1 MAISNTQQMKAIV
14 QPDKA
19 SHGLIL
25 TNKPVPEP
33 AHPQDILVKVHATAP
48 CKGELD
54 WALIAPEYILPS
66 KILIPGQDLA
76 GTVLS
81 VPKGSKFKVGDSVY
95 ARIEAN
101 RPGAGAE
108 YALPRESELALKP
121 KNLNWIETAATP
133 LSSLTAYQLLFTQGN
148 ICVAALTGDQVAKRT
163 NANLRV
169 LITSASSSVGSWA
182 VQFAREA
189 GVGCIIAVTS
199 TKNIEFVR
207 SLGATEI
214 IDYTEQNISDWVT
227 HDQSGEVD
235 LIIDTIGGPS
245 LTHSWRAV
253 KEGGNILS
261 VCGVPEQSRPEGVTK
276 KANSSFFLV
285 NPKGADLESITQL
298 IEADRVKPIV
308 DSVVEFDDFAKAWE
322 KVEAG
327 HARGKVVVKISGE
340 V

>member
-1 MAISNTQQMKAIV
+1 MATTNTQQMKAII

-19 SHGLIL
+19 SHALIL
-25 TNKPVPEP
+25 TQKPIPVPV
-33 AHPQDILVKVHATAP
+33 HPQDILVKVHATAP

-54 WALIAPEYILPS
+54 WALYAPEYILPS

-81 VPKGSKFKVGDSVY
+81 TPEGSKFKVGDSVY

-121 KNLNWIETAATP
+121 KNLSWIETAATP
-133 LSSLTAYQLLFTQGN
+133 LSSLTAYQALFMQGN
-148 ICVAALTGDQVAKRT
+148 LCVTALKGDQIARNT

-182 VQFAREA
+182 IQFAREA
-189 GVGCIIAVTS
+189 GVGGIIAVTS
-199 TKNIEFVR
+199 PRNIDFVR
-207 SLGATEI
+207 NLGATEI
-214 IDYTEQNISDWVT
+214 IDYAEQNISEWVAY
-227 HDQSGEVD
+227 DQSREVD

-245 LTHSWRAV
+245 LAYSWHAV
-253 KEGGNILS
+253 REGGNIIS
-261 VCGVPEQSRPEGVTK
+261 VCSVPEQSRPEGIAK
-276 KANSSFFLV
+276 KANSSFYLV
-285 NPKGADLESITQL
+285 NPKGTDLESITQL
-298 IEADRVKPIV
+298 IETDRVRPIV

-322 KVEAG
+322 KVETG
-327 HARGKVVVKISGE
+327 HTRGKVVVKISGE
-340 V
+340 I

>member
-1 MAISNTQQMKAIV
+1 MATKNTQQMKAII
-14 QPDKA
+14 QPDKT
-19 SHGLIL
+19 SHALIL
-25 TNKPVPEP
+25 TQKPIPIP
-33 AHPQDILVKVHATAP
+33 AHPQDVLVRVHATTP

-54 WALIAPEYILPS
+54 WALYAPEYILPS
-66 KILIPGQDLA
+66 KIPIPGQDLA
-76 GTVLS
+76 GSVLS
-81 VPKGSKFKVGDSVY
+81 VPEGSKFKIGDSVY

-121 KNLNWIETAATP
+121 KNLSWIETAATP
-133 LSSLTAYQLLFTQGN
+133 LSSLTAYQALFTQGN
-148 ICVAALTGDQVAKRT
+148 ICVAALTGDQIAKNT

-182 VQFAREA
+182 IQLAREA
-189 GVGCIIAVTS
+189 GVGGIIGVTS
-199 TKNIEFVR
+199 TKNIGFVR

-214 IDYTEQNISDWVT
+214 IDYTDQDISDWVAY
-227 HDQSGEVD
+227 DQSREVD

-245 LTHSWRAV
+245 LAYSWHAIR
-253 KEGGNILS
+253 EGGNIIS
-261 VCGVPEQSRPEGVTK
+261 VCSFPEQSRPDGVTK
-276 KANSSFFLV
+276 KANSSFYLV
-285 NPKGADLESITQL
+285 NPKGTDLDSITHL

-327 HARGKVVVKISGE
+327 HTRGKVVVKISGE
-340 V
+340 M

>member
-1 MAISNTQQMKAIV
+1 MAATNTQQMKAII
-14 QPDKA
+14 QPDKT
-19 SHGLIL
+19 SHALIL
-25 TNKPVPEP
+25 TQKPIPIP
-33 AHPQDILVKVHATAP
+33 THPQDVLVRVHATAP

-54 WALIAPEYILPS
+54 WALYAPEYILPS

-76 GTVLS
+76 GSVLS
-81 VPKGSKFKVGDSVY
+81 APEGSKFKIGDSVY

-121 KNLNWIETAATP
+121 KNLSWIETAATP
-133 LSSLTAYQLLFTQGN
+133 LSSLTAYQALFTQGN
-148 ICVAALTGDQVAKRT
+148 ICVAALAGDQIAKNT

-169 LITSASSSVGSWA
+169 LITSASSS
-182 VQFAREA
+182 
-189 GVGCIIAVTS
+189 
-199 TKNIEFVR
+199 NIGFVR

-214 IDYTEQNISDWVT
+214 IDYTDQDISDWVAY
-227 HDQSGEVD
+227 DQSREVD

-245 LTHSWRAV
+245 LAYSWHAV
-253 KEGGNILS
+253 REGGNIIS
-261 VCGVPEQSRPEGVTK
+261 VCGFPEQNRPDGVTK
-276 KANSSFFLV
+276 KANSSFYLV
-285 NPKGADLESITQL
+285 NPKGTDLDSITHL

-327 HARGKVVVKISGE
+327 HTRGKVVVKISGGM
-340 V
+340 